1 MYSKKLRI
9 GSQIGSY
16 DPFWV
21 QVREA
26 VNRKAQQ
33 LNVDLIPINITEQP
47 ATLSAEEQA
56 SLVDELLAEDLMALI
71 CWNLP
76 TDTIRRLLELGLPAI
91 YLSESQIRHPLF
103 VSPRGL
109 DQAARL
115 VGEYFAEKMNRRGQ
129 VLCVG
134 GLMEIEG
141 EDGSTRLDG
150 IRETLKKFP
159 DISFYHIPSLWR
171 YDQAFLQ
178 IETAMRQ
185 FDKPFDAIFGLSDS
199 LALAARD
206 AGLGLGLVDKHT
218 LIAGING
225 DPLAL
230 AAIADGSMSATV
242 ETSALDF
249 GAQAV
254 DLACQAARRE
264 TLPAHFNY
272 LPHLITIENVA
283 EIALQKLIS
292 IASFP
297 SRLVGV
303 NRQLE
308 QNRLTQLETSA
319 AINRQVGSL
328 LDRQELSQEIAN
340 LIRANYG
347 YDQVQLFLWSEQ
359 EQLLVLDEPATS
371 SGGPLCLPLHES
383 GLLAEA
389 LLRNETISIPDTHQ
403 SNRFPPDPRL
413 IEISS
418 RVILPIRLGNKIL
431 GLLDLH
437 SQHPNVQQRHDLIG
451 LQSLADQLGIAMRNA
466 ELYSEAVQ
474 ARATAEKA
482 DQIKTRLLANVSHEL
497 RAPLNVILGY
507 SQAALN
513 VPNPYNVEL
522 PQAVLQDFG
531 HIYNSGEHLIRL
543 INDLLDLSRAE
554 IDALDLFPET
564 FNPLPFLE
572 DAFHSMADNQGSSK
586 DVEWQLNLPKRLPMI
601 CADPVRLRQILLNL
615 LHNAS
620 KFTSSGKITL
630 GAEVEPPHLHLWIKD
645 TGSGIPVEQ
654 QEHIFEPFV
663 TLAPSDRRPK
673 GIGLGL
679 SITRRLVALHGG
691 SMTLE
696 SQPKQG
702 STFHVYLPLPN
713 LSGKPVHILS
723 KTDHPVLILLS
734 SHKQAPDALIE
745 LSKRCRLV
753 IHRLQPFDN
762 LDAFL
767 TGIQPMTLAWDLTD
781 ASFSDW
787 ALIQRLR
794 SHPQLC
800 NLPFILYSQ
809 EEGGNS
815 SLKTGITDVVMKP
828 INGKTLIEML
838 ETIRPRGVSGALLI
852 VDDDPQACQL
862 YRRLAADA
870 LPGCPII
877 TAENG
882 IVALAILERET
893 PSLVILDLMMPEVDG
908 FAVLK
913 QIRLNPRTRQVPVL
927 VMSGKMLSLED
938 VHRLDFGGVTFHS
951 KENLSTEEAIVSLQ
965 RAFSGAQTL
974 PQPTSI
980 LVKQALAYLHQNFA
994 NPLTRQEIAEAVG
1007 VSKNYL
1013 SEIFR
1018 QELSFSPWDCLARLR
1033 IQKAKEL
1040 LRDTGCNITSVATQT
1055 GFDDSAYFSRV
1066 FRKHTGM
1073 SPQEYRQ
1080 VAH

>member
-1 MYSKKLRI
+1 MDHTLRI

-26 VNRKAQQ
+26 VYRKAQQ
-33 LNVDLIPINITEQP
+33 LNADLIPINITDQP
-47 ATLSAEEQA
+47 ATLSPEEQA

-76 TDTIRRLLELGLPAI
+76 ADMIHRLLDLGLPAI

-109 DQAARL
+109 DQAARI
-115 VGEYFAEKMNRRGQ
+115 VGEYFAEKMNRHGK

-134 GLMEIEG
+134 GLMEMEG
-141 EDGSTRLDG
+141 EDGSTRLVG
-150 IRETLKKFP
+150 IQETLKKYP
-159 DISFYHIPSLWR
+159 DISFFHIPSLWR
-171 YDQAFLQ
+171 YDQAFPQ

-185 FDKPFDAIFGLSDS
+185 LDKPFDAIFGLSDS
-199 LALAARD
+199 LALAAGD
-206 AGLGLGLVDKHT
+206 AGRALGLVDDKT
-218 LIAGING
+218 IIVGING

-230 AAIADGSMSATV
+230 AAIAEGSMSATV

-254 DLACQAARRE
+254 ELACQAARRE

-272 LPHLITIENVA
+272 KPRLITAENVA
-283 EIALQKLIS
+283 EIALQKLIA
-292 IASFP
+292 IANIP

-319 AINRQVGSL
+319 AINQRVGSL
-328 LDRQELSQEIAN
+328 LDRQELSREIAN
-340 LIRANYG
+340 LICANYG
-347 YDQVQLFLWSEQ
+347 YDRVQLFLWSEQ
-359 EQLLVLDEPATS
+359 EQLLVLDEPLSSS
-371 SGGPLCLPLHES
+371 SGRICLELHES

-389 LLRNETISIPDTHQ
+389 LLRNETIFIPDTHH

-413 IEISS
+413 MEISS

-437 SQHPNVQQRHDLIG
+437 SQHPKAHQRQELIG

-482 DQIKTRLLANVSHEL
+482 DQLKTRLLANVSHEL

-507 SQAALN
+507 SQAALQ
-513 VPNPYNVEL
+513 VPNPYDVEL
-522 PQAVLQDFG
+522 PQAVLRDFG

-564 FNPLPFLE
+564 FNPRPFLE
-572 DAFHSMADNQGSSK
+572 DAFHSMADNADMSK
-586 DVEWQLNLPKRLPMI
+586 NVEWQLSLPERLPMI
-601 CADPVRLRQILLNL
+601 HADPVRLRQILLNL
-615 LHNAS
+615 LHNAQ

-630 GAEVEPPHLHLWIKD
+630 GVEVEPPHLHLWVKD

-654 QEHIFEPFV
+654 QERIFEPFA
-663 TLAPSDRRPK
+663 TLGPPDRRPN

-713 LSGKPVHILS
+713 LSGKPVRIAS
-723 KTDHPVLILLS
+723 KTDHPVLVLLS
-734 SHKQAPDALIE
+734 SRKQAPEALIE
-745 LSKRCRLV
+745 LSQRRRLA
-753 IHRLQPFDN
+753 IHRLQPGDN
-762 LDAFL
+762 LDVLL
-767 TGIQPMTLAWDLTD
+767 TEVQPMALAWDLTD
-781 ASFSDW
+781 ASLSDW
-787 ALIQRLR
+787 TLIQRLR

-800 NLPFILYSQ
+800 HLPFILYSQ
-809 EEGGNS
+809 EEDGSPG
-815 SLKTGITDVVMKP
+815 LATGMTDVVMKP
-828 INGKTLIEML
+828 INGKTLIEMI
-838 ETIRPRGVSGALLI
+838 EAIRPRGVSGPLLI
-852 VDDDPQACQL
+852 VDDDPQACLL
-862 YRRLAADA
+862 YHRLAADA

-882 IVALAILERET
+882 AAALAILEREI
-893 PSLVILDLMMPEVDG
+893 PCLVILDLMMPEVDG
-908 FAVLK
+908 FTVLE
-913 QIRLNPRTRQVPVL
+913 QMRLNPRTRQVPVL

-938 VHRLDFGGVTFHS
+938 VHRLDYSRVIFHR
-951 KENLSTEEAIVSLQ
+951 KELLSTEEAVASLQ
-965 RAFSGAQTL
+965 RALSGEQTL
-974 PQPTSI
+974 LQPTSI
-980 LVKQALAYLHQNFA
+980 LVKHALAYLHQNFA

-1018 QELSFSPWDCLARLR
+1018 QELGFSPWDCLTRLR
-1033 IQKAKEL
+1033 LQKAKEL
-1040 LRDTGCNITSVATQT
+1040 LHTTGYSITSVAGQT

-1066 FRKHTGM
+1066 FRKHIGM
-1073 SPQEYRQ
+1073 SPHEYRQ
-1080 VAH
+1080 GAN